1 MVREITGVP
10 QRETVP
16 DAVLRAAD
24 QIEVVDLAPQA
35 LRDRLADG
43 RVYPAERIDAA
54 LSNYFRLGNLT
65 ALRELALLWL
75 ADEVDTALKT
85 YRAEHGID
93 SKWETRE
100 RVVVA
105 LTGGPEGETLIRR
118 GARIAARFA
127 GGELHAVHV
136 TSHDGLATVHPEL
149 LDAQRNL
156 VESLGGEYH
165 QVVGEDVPRTLAEFA
180 RSINATQLV
189 LGVSRRSRIAA
200 AFTGPGIGATVI
212 RESGDI
218 DVHIVTH
225 NAAGGR
231 LVLPRLGG
239 ALTRR
244 RRIAGLALALI
255 AGPLLTMLLL
265 SLDGEDSITAEAL
278 SYQLLVV
285 VVALV
290 GGLWPALFAAV
301 LAGLSLDFFFVE
313 PVRTVTV
320 NKPAHVVAL
329 LLFVVIGA
337 LVSYVVDQAARRTRA
352 AQRAAAESELLVT
365 VAGSVLRGEGAVQ
378 ALVSRTR
385 EAFALD
391 AVRLVAGGD
400 VIAVDGDVADGGGT
414 AIEVGDGT
422 QLELYGRTLEG
433 SERRLLGVITAQLE
447 TAIEHSALEATAQQV
462 APLAQADRVRS
473 ALLSAVSHD
482 LRRPLSAATAAV
494 SGLRATDVSLA
505 DADRAELLATADES
519 LATLTALV
527 TSLLDV
533 SRLEAGALAVSV
545 QPTDAEDVILG
556 ALDELAL
563 GPSEVT
569 LDLDPALPAVLA
581 DRDLL
586 ARVVVNLLDNARR
599 FSPPG
604 VTVRV
609 STSAFADKA
618 EIRVID
624 RGPGVD
630 AERRDS
636 IFVPFQRLGD
646 NDNLTGLGLGLALAR
661 GFAEGMG
668 GTLEAEGT
676 PGGGLTMVVSMRA
689 VGADEAKVEP

>member
-1 MVREITGVP
+1 MRWT
-10 QRETVP
+10 
-16 DAVLRAAD
+16 
-24 QIEVVDLAPQA
+24 
-35 LRDRLADG
+35 
-43 RVYPAERIDAA
+43 
-54 LSNYFRLGNLT
+54 S
-65 ALRELALLWL
+65 
-75 ADEVDTALKT
+75 ALKT

-156 VESLGGEYH
+156 LESLGGEYH
-165 QVVGEDVPRTLAEFA
+165 YVVGEDVPRTLAEFA

-244 RRIAGLALALI
+244 RQIAGLALALI

-301 LAGLSLDFFFVE
+301 LAGLTLDFFFVE
-313 PVRTVTV
+313 PERTVTV

-391 AVRLVAGGD
+391 AVRLVDDGD
-400 VIAVDGDVADGGGT
+400 VIAADGPIPDGGVLGSGT

-447 TAIEHSALEATAQQV
+447 TAIEHSALAATAQQV

-533 SRLEAGALAVSV
+533 SRLEAGALAVTV

-569 LDLDPALPAVLA
+569 LDLDPRLPAVLA

-689 VGADEAKVEP
+689 VGADGAKVEP